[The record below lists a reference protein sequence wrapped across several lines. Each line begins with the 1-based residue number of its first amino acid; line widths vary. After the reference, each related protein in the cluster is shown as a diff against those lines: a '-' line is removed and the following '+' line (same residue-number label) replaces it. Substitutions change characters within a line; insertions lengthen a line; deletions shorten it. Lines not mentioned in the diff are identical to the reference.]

1 MTDRPAPP
9 DPPDPRRRRRISP
22 PAVAGLVLF
31 AGLAGFVGWLWWQG
45 EPPPAPRRAPA
56 VASAPAPAPAPVPA
70 PAPTQEAT
78 APAAPAEAPKP
89 ADPPAASA
97 PPPAASAP
105 PTPPTI
111 PPPTIP
117 PAPAPAS
124 PPASPPPA
132 AAPSAPAPATRA
144 PPPPPPAPAA
154 PAQPAAPPQTAAVTP
169 PPPPPPP
176 PGPRVSEPTGPLPP
190 APDPALVKVGP
201 QGPLPVIAPDGRKPW
216 QVYARPFDVADRR
229 PRIAI
234 VIGDMGLSQSATL
247 SAITRLPAPVTLAFA
262 PYASDLQSWIAQA
275 RAAGHEV
282 LLQLP
287 MEPVDYPTNDP
298 GPRALLTSLKPTDNI
313 ERLDWLLSR
322 FTGYVGVTNY
332 MGSKFTASQ
341 GDVKPILEQLA
352 GRGLLFLDSRSAP
365 RTVAPRI
372 ATELGMP
379 RVVNDRFI
387 DNEASR
393 TAIDARLEELERIAL
408 KNTVAV
414 GMGYPYPV
422 SIERV
427 AAWAQNLAAKGLVL
441 APVSALVNRQPD

>member
-9 DPPDPRRRRRISP
+9 DSPDGRPRRRISP
-22 PAVAGLVLF
+22 PATAGLILA

-45 EPPPAPRRAPA
+45 EPPPPAPRPAA
-56 VASAPAPAPAPVPA
+56 VASTPAPAPIPA
-70 PAPTQEAT
+70 PQ
-78 APAAPAEAPKP
+78 APAVPPPPVEAEAPKP
-89 ADPPAASA
+89 PAPEPAPPPPAATAPADTPPAAPPRPAEPAPSPPSASPA
-97 PPPAASAP
+97 PPPAAAAPPAGQPASAP
-105 PTPPTI
+105 PR
-111 PPPTIP
+111 
-117 PAPAPAS
+117 
-124 PPASPPPA
+124 PA
-132 AAPSAPAPATRA
+132 AAPS
-144 PPPPPPAPAA
+144 PPPPAV
-154 PAQPAAPPQTAAVTP
+154 AAVTP
-169 PPPPPPP
+169 PPQPKA
-176 PGPRVSEPTGPLPP
+176 VEPTGPLPP

-216 QVYARPFDVADRR
+216 QVYARPFDGTDRR

-247 SAITRLPAPVTLAFA
+247 SAITRLPPPVTLAFA

-287 MEPVDYPTNDP
+287 MEPIDYPTNDP
-298 GPRALLTSLKPTDNI
+298 GPRALLTSLKPADNI

-322 FTGYVGVTNY
+322 FAGYVGVTNY
-332 MGSKFTASQ
+332 MGSKFTTSP
-341 GDVKPILEQLA
+341 GDLKPVLEQLA
-352 GRGLLFLDSRSAP
+352 GRGLLFLDSRSAA
-365 RTVAPRI
+365 RSVAPRI
-372 ATELGMP
+372 AGELGMP
-379 RVVNDRFI
+379 RVLNDRFI

-408 KNTVAV
+408 KNTAAV

-427 AAWAQNLAAKGLVL
+427 AAWAQNLAAKGIVL
-441 APVSALVNRQPD
+441 APVSAIVNRQPE

>member
-9 DPPDPRRRRRISP
+9 DSPGGRPRRRISP
-22 PAVAGLVLF
+22 PAAVGLVLSV
-31 AGLAGFVGWLWWQG
+31 GLAAFVGWLWLQG
-45 EPPPAPRRAPA
+45 EPPPAPPKPPA
-56 VASAPAPAPAPVPA
+56 VASAPSPAPA
-70 PAPTQEAT
+70 
-78 APAAPAEAPKP
+78 
-89 ADPPAASA
+89 
-97 PPPAASAP
+97 
-105 PTPPTI
+105 
-111 PPPTIP
+111 
-117 PAPAPAS
+117 
-124 PPASPPPA
+124 
-132 AAPSAPAPATRA
+132 
-144 PPPPPPAPAA
+144 PPPAPAA
-154 PAQPAAPPQTAAVTP
+154 SEAEAPKPPPTEPTSSAPAPTEAPKPAEPAAAAPTPPAPPAAAPPQRPSPAPTPAAPPPVAAVTP
-169 PPPPPPP
+169 PPQPPGAPP
-176 PGPRVSEPTGPLPP
+176 PGPRVTEPTGPLTP

-216 QVYARPFDVADRR
+216 QVYARPFDNTDKR
-229 PRIAI
+229 PRVAI

-322 FTGYVGVTNY
+322 FAGYVGVTNY
-332 MGSKFTASQ
+332 MGSKFTASPN
-341 GDVKPILEQLA
+341 DLKPVLEQLS

-365 RTVAPRI
+365 RSVAPRI
-372 ATELGMP
+372 AGELGMP
-379 RVVNDRFI
+379 RVLNDRFI

-408 KNTVAV
+408 KNTAAV

-427 AAWAQNLAAKGLVL
+427 VAWAQNLPAKGIVL
-441 APVSALVNRQPD
+441 APVSAIVNRQPE